1 LNKVSLSVGHLVACT
16 GFALV
21 VPLAL
26 SGCLGTEPRL
36 ESTPL
41 ASTESITAEPEA
53 TRAAGGCA
61 DPANFPGWL
70 AEFKQEALAQGIK
83 PETIKA
89 ALDGV
94 NYDASV
100 VRADR
105 GQRRFSLPFDKFA
118 SGRVNAMQLVLG
130 RQALSNNA
138 KLLAQIEQQYGVPGP
153 VLTAY
158 WGLESRY
165 GTYNA
170 NYDVIRS
177 IATLAFDCRRPD
189 LYRPNL
195 LAALRIVEKGDLT
208 PRQMRGAWAGE
219 MGQAQLMAKDYDENA
234 VDYDGDGKRNLID
247 SKEDALASAA
257 NLISK
262 RGWKRG
268 EPWLEEV
275 RVPATLDWKEADLAV
290 QHPRSYWAAQGVTKA
305 DGSLLHADHMP
316 ASLVLPMGRNGPAF
330 LAYDNFKLFLEWNR
344 SLNSALT
351 AAYFAT
357 RLAGAP
363 AFRSGN
369 GPVERFEFEQIVAL
383 QKLLAAR
390 GYDVGDADGKLG
402 AKTRAAVKD
411 VQMKLGLPA
420 DSYPTEELLQ
430 HLGTADG
437 GITSTSR
444 RSTGAKQS
452 L

>member
-1 LNKVSLSVGHLVACT
+1 MGYGQRRSVIPIACCLT
-16 GFALV
+16 IT
-21 VPLAL
+21 LAL
-26 SGCLGTEPRL
+26 SACAGTAPRL
-36 ESTPL
+36 ESTALSAADPAIAAAEGS
-41 ASTESITAEPEA
+41 AS
-53 TRAAGGCA
+53 AAACN
-61 DPANFPGWL
+61 DPANFPTWL
-70 AEFKQEALAQGIK
+70 AEFKQEAVAEGIR
-83 PETIKA
+83 PQTITV

-94 NYDASV
+94 SYDGRV
-100 VRADR
+100 VREDR
-105 GQRRFSLPFDKFA
+105 TQRRFSLPFSKFA
-118 SGRVNAMQLVLG
+118 NGRVNSMQLMLG
-130 RQALSNNA
+130 SNALSANRR
-138 KLLAQIEQQYGVPGP
+138 LLARLEQEYGVPGP
-153 VLTAY
+153 VLVAY

-177 IATLAFDCRRPD
+177 LATLAFDCRRPE

-195 LAALRIVEKGDLT
+195 MNALRIVERGDLS

-219 MGQAQLMAKDYDENA
+219 MGQTQFMATDYFESA
-234 VDYDGDGKRNLID
+234 VDYDGDGKRNLIE

-275 RVPATLDWKEADLAV
+275 RVPANLDWKEADLAI
-290 QHPRSYWAAQGVTKA
+290 QHPRSYWAAQGVTRA
-305 DGSLLHADHMP
+305 DGSPLAGDKLP

-330 LAYDNFKLFLEWNR
+330 LAYNNFKLFLQWNQ

-363 AFRSGN
+363 PFRNGN
-369 GPVERFEFEQIVAL
+369 GPVEPFDFNEVVSL
-383 QKLLAAR
+383 QRLLGAR
-390 GYDVGDADGKLG
+390 GYDVGNIDGKLG

-411 VQMKLGLPA
+411 LQIKLGLPA
-420 DSYPTEELLQ
+420 DSYPSKELLS
-430 HLGTADG
+430 HLRGSEA
-437 GITSTSR
+437 
-444 RSTGAKQS
+444 
-452 L
+452 